1 MMQWFKQQET
11 HIWTAMRATHEHT
24 CIAQVAREANK
35 KPFVKMAQIEP
46 LDMRQA
52 SQLKELVKKY
62 QLKKATCS
70 LVLDA
75 QDYQLLQVEKPS
87 VPAEEQRA
95 AVRWKLKDMIDYPVE
110 QATIDLLAIPSDPA
124 HPNRQTFLYAIAAK
138 NSLIAAQSNQLM
150 DANVNLK
157 AIDTQVTAQRN
168 IAALLEDENR
178 GVALLSFNHL
188 GGLLTFTSGGELYH
202 ARFIEIEEDRTEH
215 SLERIA
221 LELQRSLDHFDR
233 QFPFITL
240 TQLLVAPFDERE
252 AFVQHLKT
260 ALYIHV
266 DTFELSDIF
275 DFANPAEVQSLQ
287 SQASLF
293 PALGAALRQEVAA

>member
-1 MMQWFKQQET
+1 MQWFKQQDT
-11 HIWTAMRATHEHT
+11 HSWTAIRATHDHA
-24 CIAQVAREANK
+24 CIAQVVRDANK
-35 KPFVKMAQIEP
+35 KPFVKMAQIEQI
-46 LDMRQA
+46 DISQA
-52 SQLKELVKKY
+52 ASLKALVKKY
-62 QLKKATCS
+62 RLKKATCS
-70 LVLDA
+70 LVLDTS
-75 QDYQLLQVEKPS
+75 DYQLLQVEKPS
-87 VPAEEQRA
+87 VPEDEQRA

-110 QATIDLLAIPSDPA
+110 QATIDLMAIPADPA
-124 HPNRQTFLYAIAAK
+124 YPNRQAYLYAIAAK
-138 NSLIAAQSNQLM
+138 NTLIAQQSNRFI
-150 DANVNLK
+150 DATVNLK

-168 IAALLEDENR
+168 IAALLEHENR

-202 ARFIEIEEDRTEH
+202 ARFIEVEEDRAQGA
-215 SLERIA
+215 LERIA

-240 TQLLVAPFDERE
+240 TQLLVAPFDERD

-266 DTFELSDIF
+266 DSFELTDIF
-275 DFANPAEVQSLQ
+275 DFANPTDVGSLQ

-293 PALGAALRQEVAA
+293 PALGAALRQEASA